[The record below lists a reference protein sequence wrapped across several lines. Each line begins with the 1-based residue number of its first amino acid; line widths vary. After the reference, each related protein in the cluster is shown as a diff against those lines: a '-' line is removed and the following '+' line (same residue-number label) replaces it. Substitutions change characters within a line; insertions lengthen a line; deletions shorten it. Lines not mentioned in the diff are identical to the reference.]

1 MAVDT
6 QSEKQ
11 WEPLSL
17 SLAPTIA
24 SYSLS
29 TPESLQIEIDQA
41 THRLNLLNFFRIQ
54 PSSSILEVGC
64 GQGTCTVVLGQA
76 TGSGGHV
83 DAIDP
88 APLDYGAPTTLGQ
101 AQEHIIQGSMGDRV
115 KFWQR
120 QLEDFL
126 VETGEKKWDYAVLV
140 HCLWYLDGEETLARM
155 LEALKGRVGKICIA
169 EYAMKASEPAAVPHV
184 LAALT
189 RATLEAQKSESDAN
203 IRCLVTPPDI
213 KKIAEQAGWKVD
225 RESYIVPD
233 ENLQDGSWEVGDVKG
248 EDFLRDVEENV
259 KDNRIKVLLRS
270 GREGVIAAV
279 KELSGEKVR
288 TMDVW
293 AATLVG

>member
-1 MAVDT
+1 MTANT

-11 WEPLSL
+11 WEPLPL
-17 SLAPTIA
+17 SLAPSIA
-24 SYSLS
+24 SHSLS
-29 TPESLQIEIDQA
+29 TPESLQIEIDQT

-64 GQGTCTVVLGQA
+64 GQGTCTVVLGHA
-76 TGSGGHV
+76 TGSDGHV

-101 AQEHIIQGSMGDRV
+101 AQEHITQGSMGDRV

-120 QLEDFL
+120 QLDDFL

-155 LEALKGRVGKICIA
+155 LNVLKGRVGKVCIA
-169 EYAMKASEPAAVPHV
+169 EYAMKASAPAAVPHV

-189 RATLEAQKSESDAN
+189 RATFEAQKSESDAN
-203 IRCLVTPPDI
+203 IRCLITPPDI
-213 KKIAEQAGWKVD
+213 KKIAEQAGWKVE
-225 RESYIVPD
+225 RENYIVPD

-248 EDFLRDVEENV
+248 EDFLHDVEENV
-259 KDNRIKVLLRS
+259 KDNRIRVLLRS
-270 GREGVIAAV
+270 GREGVISAV
-279 KELSGEKVR
+279 KELNGEKVR

-293 AATLVG
+293 AATLE